1 MVADF
6 SDVPLFSN
14 RQENFRMPTEA
25 EVIVRSAQLSDV
37 SFLGQFVHA
46 FVEEGKLLP
55 RTETELEELVP
66 HGFVAE
72 YQGEIVGFVAL
83 EVYSAKLA
91 EIRSLAVSQTLQGKG
106 VGKKLVAAC
115 VARAHEL
122 NVLEVMA
129 ITSTEEFFMSCGF
142 DFSLP
147 GEKKALFIHTRD
159 E

>member
-1 MVADF
+1 
-6 SDVPLFSN
+6 
-14 RQENFRMPTEA
+14 MPTEA